1 MKITNGILNYDE
13 IRSNGRRFRLK
24 STLKLDLIDT
34 AGRYSVT
41 IDLGGTNEYA
51 KIYPLHAT
59 VEGLDNEIQ
68 DMMVTLYDESQEPNN
83 DSPQDKWFFRN
94 MEEQTK

>member
-13 IRSNGRRFRLK
+13 IRSNGRRFKLK

-51 KIYPLHAT
+51 KIYPLQAT
-59 VEGLDNEIQ
+59 IEELDMEIQ
-68 DMMVTLYDESQEPNN
+68 DMMVILYDEAQGANN
-83 DSPQDKWFFRN
+83 NSPQDKWFFSN
-94 MEEQTK
+94 MEEQK

>member
-13 IRSNGRRFRLK
+13 IRSNGRRFKLK

-41 IDLGGTNEYA
+41 IDLGGTNEY
-51 KIYPLHAT
+51 
-59 VEGLDNEIQ
+59 
-68 DMMVTLYDESQEPNN
+68 
-83 DSPQDKWFFRN
+83 
-94 MEEQTK
+94 